1 MAKKWQEVRRTLSPE
16 REARIAARVREE
28 MAKLPLA
35 EVRKARAMTQVRL
48 AELLQVNQA
57 AISKVEQRSDM
68 YLSTLRSYIE
78 AMGGTLEVRAIFPEG
93 EILLEQLGSES
104 TPRAEEATGA
114 IRTARGGAKRSKS
127 LVA

>member
-1 MAKKWQEVRRTLSPE
+1 MAKNWREVRRTLSPD
-16 REARIAARVREE
+16 REARLAEKLTAEI
-28 MAKLPLA
+28 AKLPLA

-57 AISKVEQRSDM
+57 AISKLEQRSDM

-78 AMGGTLEVRAIFPEG
+78 AMGGSLEVRAVFPEG
-93 EILLEQLGSES
+93 EISLERLTSSSG
-104 TPRAEEATGA
+104 PADAAETGK
-114 IRTARGGAKRSKS
+114 ARPTAKRTKS